1 MDDPKNVPPDHYYR
15 GFPLQSEATPLRAQ
29 LWAGLVAAITVM
41 LLAEALVALVLVQVM
56 AFLLLALVTVALTLV
71 LGTPL
76 AIVLDRRTRHLPHA
90 RATLV
95 FGLVALVG
103 FGVWGALMG
112 YALATWFAANPAVEV
127 TAAVSPTA
135 ATILGAVYFGTTF
148 AMGAVAG
155 RFIGPALSLRRGM
168 VRSAWIAVGVVV
180 AAAIY
185 FWFFTQFSI
194 G

>member
-1 MDDPKNVPPDHYYR
+1 MDNPKDLPPAHYHR
-15 GFPLQSEATPLRAQ
+15 GFPLQAEPSSLRAQ

-41 LLAEALVALVLVQVM
+41 LLAEAILALILVQVM
-56 AFLLLALVTVALTLV
+56 AFMLLALVTVVLTLV

-76 AIVLDRRTRHLPHA
+76 AIILDRRTRRLPHA
-90 RATLV
+90 RATIV
-95 FGLVALVG
+95 FGLAAFVV
-103 FGVWGALMG
+103 FGLWGALMG
-112 YALATWFAANPAVEV
+112 YALAAWYGANQVDGATIV
-127 TAAVSPTA
+127 VSSVA

-155 RFIGPALSLRRGM
+155 RYIGPALSLRRAI
-168 VRSAWIAVGVVV
+168 VRSAWIAVAVIV